1 MISPLKVPE
10 VISNI
15 SITMLRALM
24 KSDKT
29 NNSAST
35 RFAYINITLQ
45 PSGVDPGNALNDLR
59 SNELLS
65 KQSFYT
71 IL

>member
-1 MISPLKVPE
+1 MIISPLKVPE

-15 SITMLRALM
+15 SITMLSALM

-45 PSGVDPGNALNDLR
+45 PSGVDPGNTQNDLR
-59 SNELLS
+59 SNALQC
-65 KQSFYT
+65 KQ
-71 IL
+71 